1 MAGLEPARASLP
13 EGFSYHLQ
21 LSLLLSDL
29 WSGLY
34 LHHFTGAL
42 RQVST
47 RSLFRASLGITILQV
62 SPNLKSSTSEV
73 SLRAL
78 KLSKSL
84 VSTYFTTSALMSGW
98 QDLNLRVSCSQN
110 RRITNFPTPRCFQ
123 NVKEPFE
130 LVPPTGIKPVTY
142 ALEVRCSI
150 QLSYGGKWSGRVKPP
165 HHLRAGSPAS
175 FSQLFFRSLSGGV
188 EPPHHL

>member
-47 RSLFRASLGITILQV
+47 RSLFRASLGIAILQV

-84 VSTYFTTSALMSGW
+84 VSTYFTTSACLVGMTGLEPAAPW
-98 QDLNLRVSCSQN
+98 SQT
-110 RRITNFPTPRCFQ
+110 RCATNCATSLCFQ
-123 NVKEPFE
+123 NVNELFISEPGGGRTHNLRIRSALLYPIE
-130 LVPPTGIKPVTY
+130 LPVQ
-142 ALEVRCSI
+142 S
-150 QLSYGGKWSGRVKPP
+150 
-165 HHLRAGSPAS
+165 
-175 FSQLFFRSLSGGV
+175 
-188 EPPHHL
+188 